1 MQRKEKKKAQKC
13 ARANICLF
21 RETPPTTSGGE
32 RRVVTHDA
40 NAQDLLGA
48 DQDHIFRFV
57 RHAVKAQV
65 VGLFEVQRG
74 VRARDAPA
82 RVAHASDD
90 AVEVAWKEDGHLRVR
105 LVHLDTQDTILVTTP
120 LSNAGEEKK
129 NPTSQQRA
137 MKGTMYGDPQ
147 SWHT

>member
-1 MQRKEKKKAQKC
+1 MF
-13 ARANICLF
+13 ILF

-32 RRVVTHDA
+32 RRVVAHDA

-48 DQDHIFRFV
+48 DQDQIFRIV
-57 RHAVKAQV
+57 RHVVQAQV

-82 RVAHASDD
+82 RVAHPSDD
-90 AVEVAWKEDGHLRVR
+90 AVEIARNEDGHLRVG
-105 LVHLDTQDTILVTTP
+105 LVHLDTQDTVLVTTT
-120 LSNAGEEKK
+120 LSTQE
-129 NPTSQQRA
+129 TSQRA
-137 MKGTMYGDPQ
+137 MKDKKALLSPMDDVYTQ